1 MTMGAVPLYR
11 TVYDELKQR
20 ILSQEYARGVGLPTE
35 SKLGEIFG
43 VSLVTVR
50 RAIQEL
56 ELDGYVQRRHGVGT
70 FVLDVPREVVVGM
83 SSFTSDVAAGRL
95 RLVRTLLQDEMLP
108 ASEEV
113 AGQLG
118 VQASSLVRHLV
129 RLDSEGN
136 FPLSVDEVFM
146 PPSLAVNL
154 TTEMAASPL
163 FVHLWQRASGVLL
176 SATHYGFRA
185 AMPTEDD
192 REILKVEATVPLLI
206 TDELILDDA
215 GRPVML
221 VITRYRGDRSRL
233 SGDVVLA
240 HHTE

>member
-1 MTMGAVPLYR
+1 MGAVPLYR

-20 ILSQEYARGVGLPTE
+20 ILSQEYAPGVGLPTE
-35 SKLGEIFG
+35 SKLSEIFG

-56 ELDGYVQRRHGVGT
+56 ELDGYVQRRHGIGT
-70 FVLDVPREVVVGM
+70 FVLDVPREVVVRM

-118 VQASSLVRHLV
+118 IQASSLVRRLV
-129 RLDSEGN
+129 RLDAEGN

-146 PPSLAVNL
+146 PPSLAVHV
-154 TTEMAASPL
+154 TKEMAASPL
-163 FVHLWQRASGVLL
+163 FVHLWQRASGVSL
-176 SATHYGFRA
+176 SATQYGVRA
-185 AMPTEDD
+185 EMPTESD
-192 REILKVEATVPLLI
+192 RELLSLDAVVPLLI
-206 TDELILDDA
+206 TDDLMLDDA
-215 GRPVML
+215 GSPVML
-221 VITRYRGDRSRL
+221 VTTRYRGDRSRL
-233 SGDVVLA
+233 LGDVVLVQQ
-240 HHTE
+240 TE